1 MSETQKLKHAIVG
14 VGAGVLGMH
23 RKALE
28 LPAVHLVGVSDVN
41 AEVGEAR
48 AAELGCPFF
57 EDCEMLLAE
66 TSPDIVVILTP
77 HPFHAKI
84 AIVCLNAGAH
94 VLVEKPMAVSVAE
107 ADAMIAAAHDNE
119 RHLAVNF
126 QYRARPEVQA
136 AKQLLER
143 GDLGQLLHLDMTMAW
158 SRTAVYYQGASW
170 RATWQGEG
178 GGILMNQAPHNL
190 DLIGHFFGLPE
201 RVVAWTRTR
210 LHPIET
216 EDTAQAMLEFPDGT
230 LGSLHVSTAEAGRPE
245 RLEIVGTAGTL
256 QLGAG
261 ELKLQHIEPDFRTF
275 VNESDDPFGKP
286 ELRLETLN
294 LDTGAGDHVAVYQN
308 LHDAILNGTELLA
321 DGRQGRMSLELAN
334 AMIYSS
340 HTHSEVI
347 LPLDRNAYSGLLETL
362 SKGESP

>member
-1 MSETQKLKHAIVG
+1 MSKAQKLKHAVVG

-28 LPAVHLVGVSDVN
+28 LPAVHLVGVTDVN

-48 AAELGCPFF
+48 AVELTCPFF
-57 EDCEMLLAE
+57 DDYETLLAE
-66 TSPDIVVILTP
+66 TSPDVVVILTP
-77 HPFHAKI
+77 HPFHAEI
-84 AIVCLNAGAH
+84 AVACLKAGAH

-107 ADAMIAAAHDNE
+107 ADAMIAAADENG

-126 QYRARPEVQA
+126 QYRARPEVRA
-136 AKQLLER
+136 AKRLLQE
-143 GDLGQLLHLDMTMAW
+143 GKLGQLLHLDMTMAW
-158 SRTAVYYQGASW
+158 PRTAVYYQEASW
-170 RATWQGEG
+170 RATWRGEG

-190 DLIGHFFGLPE
+190 DLVGYFFGVPE

-216 EDTAQAMLEFPDGT
+216 EDTAQAMLEFSDGT

-256 QLGAG
+256 QLGVK

-275 VNESDDPFGKP
+275 AKESDDPFGKP
-286 ELRLETLN
+286 ELHLETLT
-294 LDTGAGDHVAVYQN
+294 LATGEGDHVAVYQN
-308 LHDAILNGTELLA
+308 LHDAILNGADLLA

-340 HTHSEVI
+340 HTRREVT
-347 LPLDRNAYSGLLETL
+347 LPLNREAYSELLESL
-362 SKGESP
+362 SRNESP

>member
-1 MSETQKLKHAIVG
+1 MPSLKHAIIG

-23 RKALE
+23 RGALE
-28 LPAVHLVGVSDVN
+28 LPTVHLVGVSDVN
-41 AEVGEAR
+41 AEVGAAR
-48 AAELGCPFF
+48 AEELGCPFF
-57 EDCEMLLAE
+57 EDFKTLLAE
-66 TSPDIVVILTP
+66 TSPEVVIILTP
-77 HPFHAKI
+77 HPFHAEI
-84 AIVCLNAGAH
+84 AIACLNAGAH

-107 ADAMIAAAHDNE
+107 ADAMIAAADASR

-126 QYRARPEVQA
+126 QYRARPEVRS
-136 AKQLLER
+136 AKRLLER

-158 SRTAVYYQGASW
+158 PRTQTYYRGASW
-170 RATWQGEG
+170 RATWRGEG

-201 RVVAWTRTR
+201 RLVAWTRTR

-256 QLGAG
+256 QLGVR

-275 VNESDDPFGKP
+275 VKESDDPFGKP
-286 ELRLETLN
+286 ELRLETLE
-294 LDTGAGDHVAVYQN
+294 LDTGEGDHVAVYKN
-308 LHDAILNGTELLA
+308 LHDAILNGGELLA

-340 HTHSEVI
+340 HTRREVT
-347 LPLDRNAYSGLLETL
+347 LPLEREAYTELLNNLSG
-362 SKGESP
+362 